1 MPFAHGKASA
11 QSSSFTIPRAMQL
24 TGLTVAWVITWGG
37 TPNYGIQSF
46 HRATGTPAPPSL
58 PRVLVS
64 TLECERTLPRLGGGG
79 GQERD
84 LCVHCLEC
92 KQVYLNR
99 GVWAVLLT
107 CQHSLLRRPTCADCE
122 IVMESWPLTI

>member
-1 MPFAHGKASA
+1 MGFRA
-11 QSSSFTIPRAMQL
+11 FTGRLGPL
-24 TGLTVAWVITWGG
+24 PL
-37 TPNYGIQSF
+37 
-46 HRATGTPAPPSL
+46 HPSRGSL
-58 PRVLVS
+58 SLLWNVNGPS
-64 TLECERTLPRLGGGG
+64 PGSGGGG